1 MGPATCATN
10 GLRRQQ
16 AVSGVAPPRSTT
28 VGTASSSLLGFG
40 LLALATRLARGFE
53 TNSNLRR
60 AITGVA
66 LAVLLALGAPDTAEA
81 AFGRGLGYL
90 LAGLV
95 EIPRSVLVGTVTGPP
110 ILGTA
115 FGAVGGVMR
124 TAGLLLGGTLEILG
138 TAIPVA
144 AKAAPAVLPFV
155 L

>member
-1 MGPATCATN
+1 M
-10 GLRRQQ
+10 
-16 AVSGVAPPRSTT
+16 
-28 VGTASSSLLGFG
+28 
-40 LLALATRLARGFE
+40 
-53 TNSNLRR
+53 
-60 AITGVA
+60 
-66 LAVLLALGAPDTAEA
+66 LLALGAPATAEA